1 MVDLLTHAT
10 YLGLVVGMVLTG
22 MGLPIPEEVFIIS
35 AGVASSLGELN
46 PWGAFLACF
55 AGAILGDSFVY
66 AVGYHFGRRI
76 LREHPWWARV
86 LHAEREERIERMIR
100 RHGLKVFFVNRFLI
114 GIRAPVYLTAGILRM
129 PFHRFLLA
137 DATSAAVVVG
147 LFFGLSYRYGKPI
160 GEWLREG
167 QYALTALVIG
177 GILAAVGIFFWR
189 RRRQAAVAA
198 LVEAA
203 ACDAPEERSPSNEE
217 RVA

>member
-1 MVDLLTHAT
+1 MADLLTHAT
-10 YLGLVVGMVLTG
+10 YLGLAIGMVLTG

-35 AGVASSLGELN
+35 AGVASSVGELN

-55 AGAILGDSFVY
+55 VGAILGDSFVY

-147 LFFGLSYRYGKPI
+147 LFFGLSYRYGEPI
-160 GEWLREG
+160 GKWLREG
-167 QYALTALVIG
+167 QYALSALVIAS
-177 GILAAVGIFFWR
+177 ILAAVGIYFWR
-189 RRRQAAVAA
+189 RRRNAAIAA
-198 LVEAA
+198 LVEASA
-203 ACDAPEERSPSNEE
+203 NGDAEDRSQANEE